1 MASKKQKISAPDEMM
16 FSARALQALVRTFG
30 EGVAPSSNATLFQG
44 QFIAGPVLL
53 TLAMELALKAW
64 WAKENKDS
72 EIPKTH
78 DLLRLFDGLSEDTQ
92 TGLESTY
99 PEVPHPIRG
108 LPPVRQ
114 GLRSMLASNSAA
126 FVEWRYLH
134 ELSRAGFPHGE
145 FNEALSSVISEFD
158 RTAR

>member
-1 MASKKQKISAPDEMM
+1 MM
-16 FSARALQALVRTFG
+16 YSARALQTLVRTFG
-30 EGVAPSSNATLFQG
+30 EGVDPSSNASLFQG

-53 TLAMELALKAW
+53 ALAMELALKAW
-64 WAKENKDS
+64 WAKENKVS

-78 DLLRLFDGLSEDTQ
+78 DLLRLFDGLSEDTR
-92 TGLESTY
+92 TGLESAH

-108 LPPVRQ
+108 FPPVRP
-114 GLRSMLASNSAA
+114 GLRSMLASNSAV

-134 ELSRAGFPHGE
+134 ELRRAGFPHGE
-145 FNEALSSVISEFD
+145 FNEALSSVIREFD